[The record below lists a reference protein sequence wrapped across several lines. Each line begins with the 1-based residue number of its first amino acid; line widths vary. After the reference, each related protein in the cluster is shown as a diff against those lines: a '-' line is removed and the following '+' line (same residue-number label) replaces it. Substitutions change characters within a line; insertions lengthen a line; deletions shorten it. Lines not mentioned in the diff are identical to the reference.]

1 VGDEVDDEV
10 GDEVDDEVDDE
21 VGDEEEEEEEEED
34 ADEGTTGRTVG
45 STATD
50 GDLRLED
57 DRHEATGI
65 VEGDRVAGAGN
76 GPRSCDSLAIA
87 RSNPMVARPTDVNAI
102 PSSP

>member
-1 VGDEVDDEV
+1 MYIGCLASVCRWVVERTGEVEV
-10 GDEVDDEVDDE
+10 EVDDEVDDE
-21 VGDEEEEEEEEED
+21 VGDEVGDEEEEEEEEAEEEAEED

-76 GPRSCDSLAIA
+76 GPL
-87 RSNPMVARPTDVNAI
+87 V
-102 PSSP
+102 